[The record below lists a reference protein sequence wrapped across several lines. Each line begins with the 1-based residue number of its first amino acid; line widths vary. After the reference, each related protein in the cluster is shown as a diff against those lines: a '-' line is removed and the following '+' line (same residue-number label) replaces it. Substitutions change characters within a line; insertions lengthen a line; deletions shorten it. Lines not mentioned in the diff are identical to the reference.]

1 MESNRRIMS
10 NEEITAF
17 RQKEHQELVRVYAYG
32 LLSTMAGYNCPF
44 NFSNLFS
51 YMSDNKNR
59 NIDVKNEIITLI
71 QNSDK
76 TADHKYAAIAFYNL
90 RERIYWEDDMQKHY
104 HYIVDAMRDDKITLP
119 CMNAMFEHFSEHMYG
134 YLQRVPDHKKVQ
146 KLLFPTD
153 HSPDWLNMIEKLQE
167 VAEEKLTH
175 DVKALENP
183 ADKLALLDKAE
194 KMKIFTTAN
203 HDHAISSLF
212 SRKSSITT
220 IERMKSAF
228 ALRATA

>member
-1 MESNRRIMS
+1 MESNRRILT
-10 NEEITAF
+10 NEEMAAY
-17 RQKEHQELVRVYAYG
+17 RQQNHQQLVREYAYG
-32 LLSTMAGYNCPF
+32 LLSTMAGYACPF

-51 YMSDNKNR
+51 YVSTCKNR
-59 NIDVKNEIITLI
+59 NIDLKNEIITLI

-90 RERIYWEDDMQKHY
+90 RERIYWEDDKQKHY
-104 HYIVDAMRDDKITLP
+104 DFIIDAMRDDKITLS

-146 KLLFPTD
+146 KLLFPSD

-167 VAEEKLTH
+167 VAEEKLAH

-183 ADKLALLDKAE
+183 ADKLALLEKAE
-194 KMKIFTTAN
+194 QMKIFTTAN

-212 SRKSSITT
+212 ARKSSVST